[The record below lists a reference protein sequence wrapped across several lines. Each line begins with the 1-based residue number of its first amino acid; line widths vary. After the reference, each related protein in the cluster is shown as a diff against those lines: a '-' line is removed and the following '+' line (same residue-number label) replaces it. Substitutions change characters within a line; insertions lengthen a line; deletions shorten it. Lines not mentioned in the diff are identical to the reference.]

1 MTSTAAGNDGQFD
14 PFEDQTYYN
23 NESLRAIQLIAEL
36 DRNQETLGKEKLELQ
51 DKIMKKKGAS
61 VSPWRMPERMSKCS
75 VSPPGVKIV
84 DLVFNA
90 FLKSTKMRAAVLL
103 QCVISSIIA

>member
-36 DRNQETLGKEKLELQ
+36 DRNQETLRKEKLELQ
-51 DKIMKKKGAS
+51 DTIMKKKG
-61 VSPWRMPERMSKCS
+61 VEDKDEWERL
-75 VSPPGVKIV
+75 G
-84 DLVFNA
+84 
-90 FLKSTKMRAAVLL
+90 AVRR
-103 QCVISSIIA
+103 